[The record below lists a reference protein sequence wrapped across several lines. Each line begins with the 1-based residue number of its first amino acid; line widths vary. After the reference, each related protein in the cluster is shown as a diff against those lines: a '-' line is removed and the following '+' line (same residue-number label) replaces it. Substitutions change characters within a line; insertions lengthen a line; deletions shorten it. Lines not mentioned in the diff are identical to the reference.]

1 MIFFSSVLGFVLILT
16 LFIGKKKRNSFPSIF
31 FTSCIVLI
39 LSLLSG
45 LRTKYNDTELYI
57 YRFIY
62 DIPGNISDFTAS
74 VNLSLGD
81 NPGFYFYQFVIKAFI
96 SDDPQVFVFLSA
108 LITNIFFVIFYKRYS
123 TAFTLSLFLYFTSG
137 LFIFGMAAMKQ
148 MIAMAIGLW
157 AISFFLKNKNRTFIV
172 LILIASTIHPFVL
185 LYFII
190 YFLDSKIW
198 TKNVTFAILLAAL
211 SGLIFSQFVEQ
222 ALVVAG
228 SIGVNYEASYILE
241 ASGLNPLRLLIFS
254 VVPVLSLIYKKQIN
268 ASNNRIL
275 FISVNF
281 SIISFA
287 FMILASF
294 GGANMFGRLANY
306 FEPFIYISLPWI
318 LYHYVKRS
326 YRLLYIALLIVGY
339 SFFFYYQFVIVK
351 GFNYQSVWF

>member
-1 MIFFSSVLGFVLILT
+1 M
-16 LFIGKKKRNSFPSIF
+16 
-31 FTSCIVLI
+31 

-57 YRFIY
+57 YNFIY
-62 DIPGNISDFTAS
+62 NIPGSFSDLIANTELA
-74 VNLSLGD
+74 LGA
-81 NPGFYFYQFVIKAFI
+81 NPGFYFYQFVIKSFI

-108 LITNIFFVIFYKRYS
+108 FITNIFFVIFYKKNS
-123 TAFTLSLFLYFTSG
+123 PVFTFSLFLYFISG

-148 MIAMAIGLW
+148 VIAMAIGLW
-157 AISFFLKNKNRTFIV
+157 AISFFLKNKHKIFIV

-185 LYFII
+185 LYFMI

-198 TKNVTFAILLAAL
+198 TKSVALGILLATLA
-211 SGLIFSQFVEQ
+211 GLVFSQ
-222 ALVVAG
+222 VVGGLLTAAG

-241 ASGLNPLRLLIFS
+241 ASGLNPMRLAVFS
-254 VVPVLSLIYKKQIN
+254 VVPLLSLIYKKQIN
-268 ASNNRIL
+268 DSKNRIL
-275 FISVNF
+275 IVSVNF

-318 LYHYVKRS
+318 IYHYIKKGYRPLFVSATVVS
-326 YRLLYIALLIVGY
+326 YC
-339 SFFFYYQFVIVK
+339 FFYYYQFTIAK
-351 GFNYQSVWF
+351 DFNYHSVWF